1 MASIEDPSR
10 SLPNRFSVMD
20 EYKQH
25 LNVSENK
32 RVKRRRSWTD
42 QKMAYESLPH
52 GKTYAVLAAEGIVA
66 RAKQIL
72 AEDDERRK
80 SSSTTSS
87 ANTSS
92 TQS

>member
-1 MASIEDPSR
+1 
-10 SLPNRFSVMD
+10 
-20 EYKQH
+20 
-25 LNVSENK
+25 
-32 RVKRRRSWTD
+32 
-42 QKMAYESLPH
+42 MAYESLPH

-66 RAKQIL
+66 RAKQVRRAIGHHERPREICDIDSLQIL
-72 AEDDERRK
+72 TEDDERRK